1 MRFNNIINKSIRVF
15 IILIII
21 FIGNRGLLKR
31 VEADNSNKISLSSA
45 YSSDSNTVLL
55 LHMNESSWNGTTNEV
70 IDSSSYGN
78 HGTAQNGA
86 TTTADGKFSRAGTF
100 NGGDGVMA
108 DYVNVADDDSL
119 EIGTG
124 DFTIE
129 AWVKVDSL
137 FNYEFIVAKG
147 GGYNTGNPGYR
158 WALTAAGRFL
168 VSLSSAYQVNAIYNG
183 YIGAVGAV
191 TVGKWYHLAL
201 VIDRDGDLK
210 IYVNGVQSGDGV
222 DISAYSAD
230 DIYSK
235 PTALTI
241 GYSRK
246 GTFDGIIDEIRISNK
261 VRSLGEMNTSGGY
274 FPSGTVTSR

>member
-1 MRFNNIINKSIRVF
+1 MNKWFCFCIISAGI
-15 IILIII
+15 
-21 FIGNRGLLKR
+21 
-31 VEADNSNKISLSSA
+31 ISLQIQIFADSKVDISPAQGEPGISGA

-55 LHMNESSWNGTTNEV
+55 LHMNESSWNGATNEV

-86 TTTADGKFSRAGTF
+86 TTIADGKYGRAGIF

-108 DYVNVADDDSL
+108 GYVNVADNDSL

-137 FNYEFIVAKG
+137 FGYGFIVTKG

-158 WALTAAGRFL
+158 WAITANGRFL
-168 VSLSSAYQVNAIYNG
+168 VSLSSAYQANAIYNG

-201 VIDRDGDLK
+201 VIDRDRDIK

-230 DIYSK
+230 DIYST
-235 PTALTI
+235 PTALII

-246 GTFDGIIDEIRISNK
+246 ETFDGTIDEIRISNK
-261 VRSLGEMNTSGGY
+261 ARSLSEMNTSGAC
-274 FPSGTVTSR
+274 FPSSTVTSR